1 METLAP
7 DNPET
12 LSFDT
17 EVAAVDGREVLLH
30 ETYFYPEGGGQPA
43 DRGVID
49 DIDVV
54 DVQKSPAGVAHT
66 LAEEPEFE
74 TGETVHCVV
83 DAAFRTYCKRAHTA
97 SHVLFGAGRRVLDDV
112 GYAGFDIGEET
123 VRVDFTADT
132 EITDE
137 RMVEMERLA
146 NRAVWDSLPVSWEY
160 EDPETARQREE
171 VAFNTKTEEG
181 AMAESDEV
189 RIVTVEGWDVAAC
202 GGTHVANTQEI
213 GPIHV
218 IDRSNPGEGAT
229 RVEFAVG
236 PKAIDAA
243 AELHEAA
250 REASRALDVAVPAI
264 PGAVGRLTSER
275 DELRAEVADLKSELL
290 GHRLDDLDP
299 VERDD
304 GRWLIGTIEDAAP
317 NDLDGELEGYVDEE
331 IDGVAVA
338 GTSGETFV
346 VVATDG
352 DADANAIVQDVTDE
366 FGGGGG
372 GSPTFAQGGGIPVS
386 PLEVVGYLRNGD

>member
-1 METLAP
+1 MQTLAP

-17 EVAAVDGREVLLH
+17 EVAAVDGREVILH

-49 DIDVV
+49 DVAV
-54 DVQKSPAGVAHT
+54 ADVQKSESGVVHRLSADHD
-66 LAEEPEFE
+66 LEA
-74 TGETVHCVV
+74 GETVHCVV

-97 SHVLFGAGRRVLDDV
+97 SHVLFGAARRVLDDV

-137 RMVEMERLA
+137 RLVEMERLA

-160 EDPETARQREE
+160 QDPAVAREREE

-181 AMAESDEV
+181 AMADSDEV

-202 GGTHVANTQEI
+202 GGTHVSNTSEI
-213 GPIHV
+213 GPLHV
-218 IDRSNPGEGAT
+218 LERSNPGEGAT

-236 PKAIDAA
+236 PTAIDAA
-243 AELHEAA
+243 AGIHEAA
-250 REASRALDVAVPAI
+250 RAAARDLDVAPAAI
-264 PGAVGRLTSER
+264 TDAVGRLTDER
-275 DELRAEVADLKSELL
+275 DDLRTEVADLKSELL
-290 GHRLDDLDP
+290 GYRLADLDR
-299 VERDD
+299 VERD
-304 GRWLIGTIEDAAP
+304 GGTWLVGAVEGATP
-317 NDLDGELEGYVDEE
+317 NELQGELEEYIDDD
-331 IDGVAVA
+331 IDGVAVT

-352 DADANAIVQDVTDE
+352 DADANAVVQTVTGE

-372 GSPTFAQGGGIPVS
+372 GGPTFAQGGGIPVS

>member
-1 METLAP
+1 MQTLAP

-17 EVAAVDGREVLLH
+17 EVAAVDGREVLLA

-43 DRGVID
+43 DRGVVD
-49 DIDVV
+49 DVSV
-54 DVQKSPAGVAHT
+54 ADVQKSPSGVVHI
-66 LAEEPEFE
+66 LAADHGLEK
-74 TGETVHCVV
+74 GDTVHCVV

-97 SHVLFGAGRRVLDDV
+97 SHVLFGAARRVLDDV

-146 NRAVWDSLPVSWEY
+146 NRAVWDSLPVSWAY
-160 EDPETARQREE
+160 QDPAVAREREE

-202 GGTHVANTQEI
+202 GGTHVSNTSEI

-218 IDRSNPGEGAT
+218 LERSNPGEGAT

-236 PKAIDAA
+236 PTAIDAA
-243 AELHEAA
+243 AEIHDAA
-250 REASRALDVAVPAI
+250 RAAARDLDVAP
-264 PGAVGRLTSER
+264 PDLPDAVDRLTAER
-275 DELRAEVADLKSELL
+275 EELRAEVADLKSELL
-290 GHRLDDLDP
+290 SHRLDDLDP
-299 VERDD
+299 VERD
-304 GRWLIGTIEDAAP
+304 GGTWLVGAVEGATP
-317 NDLDGELEGYVDEE
+317 NDLQGELQEFVGEGV
-331 IDGVAVA
+331 DGVAVT
-338 GTSGETFV
+338 GTSGEAFV

-352 DADANAIVQDVTDE
+352 DADANEVVQDVTDE

-372 GSPTFAQGGGIPVS
+372 GGPTFAQGGGIPVS
-386 PLEVVGYLRNGD
+386 PPEVVGYLRNDD

>member
-1 METLAP
+1 MQTLAP

-12 LSFDT
+12 LSFDADA
-17 EVAAVDGREVLLH
+17 VAVDGREVVLE

-49 DIDVV
+49 DIAVA
-54 DVQKSPAGVAHT
+54 DVQKSPRGVVHT
-66 LAEEPEFE
+66 LATEPDF
-74 TGETVHCVV
+74 GDGDTVHCVV
-83 DAAFRTYCKRAHTA
+83 DAAFRTYCERAHTA
-97 SHVLFGAGRRVLDDV
+97 SHVLFGAARRVLDDV

-123 VRVDFTADT
+123 VRVDFTAET

-160 EDPETARQREE
+160 QDPGVAQEREE

-181 AMAESDEV
+181 AMAEEDSV

-202 GGTHVANTQEI
+202 GGTHVRNTEEI
-213 GPIHV
+213 GPVHV
-218 IDRSNPGEGAT
+218 MERSNPGEGAT

-236 PKAIDAA
+236 PTAIDAT

-250 REASRALDVAVPAI
+250 RAAARDLDVAVPDI
-264 PGAVGRLTSER
+264 PDAVDRLTAER
-275 DELRAEVADLKSELL
+275 DDLRDEVADLKSELL
-290 GHRLDDLDP
+290 GHRLADLDA
-299 VERDD
+299 VERDG
-304 GRWLIGTIEDAAP
+304 GRWLVGTVEGATP
-317 NDLDGELEGYVDEE
+317 NDLQGELSDLIDDEV
-331 IDGVAVA
+331 DGVAVA
-338 GTSGETFV
+338 GTSGATFV

-352 DADANAIVQDVTDE
+352 AADANALVQDVTEE

-372 GSPTFAQGGGIPVS
+372 GGPTFAQGGGIPVS
-386 PLEVVGYLRNGD
+386 PSELVGYLEE

>member
-17 EVAAVDGREVLLH
+17 TVAAVDGREVLLH

-49 DIDVV
+49 DLPVV
-54 DVQKSPAGVAHT
+54 DVQKSSAGVAHT

-74 TGETVHCVV
+74 KGDTVHCVV

-146 NRAVWDSLPVSWEY
+146 NRAVWDSLPVTWEY
-160 EDPETARQREE
+160 EDTKTAREREE

-181 AMAESDEV
+181 AMADADEV
-189 RIVTVEGWDVAAC
+189 RVVTVEGWDVAAC

-213 GPIHV
+213 GPISV
-218 IDRSNPGEGAT
+218 LERSNPGEGAT

-236 PKAIDAA
+236 PTAIDAA
-243 AELHEAA
+243 ADRHVAA
-250 REASRALDVAVPAI
+250 REAAQALDVSPPDLPDAVE
-264 PGAVGRLTSER
+264 RLTDER
-275 DELRAEVADLKSELL
+275 DDLREQLADLKSELL
-290 GHRLDDLDP
+290 SLRLDDLEA
-299 VERDD
+299 VERDG
-304 GRWLIGTIEDAAP
+304 GRWLVGAVEGATP
-317 NDLDGELEGYVDEE
+317 NDLEGELAAYLGDD
-331 IDGVAVA
+331 IDGVAVT

-346 VVATDG
+346 VVATAG
-352 DADANAIVQDVTDE
+352 DADANAVVQDVTGE

-372 GSPTFAQGGGIPVS
+372 GSPTFAQGGGIPVP